1 MHLLHLSSA
10 SLLPLIATQ
19 FWVNNI
25 LNLLSIDGNVYVV
38 AVRVHL
44 NQLEVMAIKIP
55 IQEVI
60 IELKHPQVCQL
71 IHHSDLEWLTARDS
85 GFQLSSSYACQSS
98 SRSLKYTLHSTLFT
112 IFSSFV

>member
-44 NQLEVMAIKIP
+44 NQLEVAAMKKMIKSETKNNTFIN
-55 IQEVI
+55 
-60 IELKHPQVCQL
+60 
-71 IHHSDLEWLTARDS
+71 
-85 GFQLSSSYACQSS
+85 
-98 SRSLKYTLHSTLFT
+98 
-112 IFSSFV
+112 